1 MNEVDSDTLANILQS
16 VFEITPLQYQ
26 FYQKL
31 QALYFEM
38 QNNLDGICIQMITT
52 TLPIERSI
60 AQKILKSL
68 MEKGLIERRS
78 ITLADFNTYCAR
90 FAQTQLI
97 KKNDKGCLFLYKP
110 LSKNDF
116 LEKAKAILQNWS
128 QKIDQFFQ
136 PNI

>member
-1 MNEVDSDTLANILQS
+1 MNKVDVDPLGNILQS

-31 QALYFEM
+31 QALYSGM

-52 TLPIERSI
+52 TFPIERSV
-60 AQKILKSL
+60 AQKILKIL
-68 MEKGLIERRS
+68 MEKGLIERHS
-78 ITLADFNTYCAR
+78 ITLADFNTCCAQ

-110 LSKNDF
+110 LSKNDS

-128 QKIDQFFQ
+128 QKIDQFFKT
-136 PNI
+136 NS

>member
-1 MNEVDSDTLANILQS
+1 
-16 VFEITPLQYQ
+16 
-26 FYQKL
+26 
-31 QALYFEM
+31 M

-116 LEKAKAILQNWS
+116 LEKLKPFF
-128 QKIDQFFQ
+128 KIGLKKSINFF
-136 PNI
+136 NLIFK